1 MVAEEM
7 WNHLE
12 TERKVSVVSANG
24 IKERTRWVDRCGRE
38 VGSGGDGGVG
48 RVMPRSESRR
58 GGVGNVAPES
68 RVSISEFEV
77 SGVTHREISP
87 GAVSPL
93 MRRRQAS
100 WVSWII
106 SMAYFLFLA
115 SPEKANWFSG
125 LPSGIL

>member
-1 MVAEEM
+1 M

-12 TERKVSVVSANG
+12 TERKVSIVLCNW
-24 IKERTRWVDRCGRE
+24 IWIERTRRVDGCGRE
-38 VGSGGDGGVG
+38 VRGWREGKVFGVVSGG
-48 RVMPRSESRR
+48 ESRR
-58 GGVGNVAPES
+58 FGVGKVAAGTGMSKYEIKS
-68 RVSISEFEV
+68 FRK
-77 SGVTHREISP
+77 TYMEISP

-100 WVSWII
+100 LVSWMI
-106 SMAYFLFLA
+106 SIAYFLFLA

>member
-1 MVAEEM
+1 M

-12 TERKVSVVSANG
+12 TERKVSVVSANRV
-24 IKERTRWVDRCGRE
+24 KERTRWVDGCGRE
-38 VGSGGDGGVG
+38 VGSGGDGSVG
-48 RVMPRSESRR
+48 RIMPRSESRR
-58 GGVGNVAPES
+58 VGVGNVAAES
-68 RVSISEFEV
+68 RMSMFEFKV
-77 SGVTHREISP
+77 SGVTHREMSP
-87 GAVSPL
+87 GVVSPL

-100 WVSWII
+100 WVSWMI